1 MAKKLDEKLNN
12 LYEYFCEQGKRQ
24 VVSGSSITPM
34 GYATIF
40 TKDDFE
46 VLPVPLSGMISSQ
59 EEISLMKEMG
69 KLLKNNNSKVKMF
82 MYMVRA
88 KISKKDDIENTKD
101 CLLVSAKDCYDSVRR
116 NIYEIVPGEKKI
128 SLVELPD
135 SNSNKKD
142 TLLDNFWK
150 EYRGVKKSRK
160 RLDFKDE
167 KEYTV

>member
-1 MAKKLDEKLNN
+1 MAKKLDEKLDN

-24 VVSGSSITPM
+24 VVSGVPLTPM

-46 VLPVPLSGMISSQ
+46 VLPVPLSGTMSPQ

-69 KLLKNNNSKVKMF
+69 KLLKKNNSKVKMF

-88 KISKKDDIENTKD
+88 RISKKDDLENTKD
-101 CLLVSAKDCYDSVRR
+101 CLLVSSKDCYDFVRR
-116 NIYEIVPGEKKI
+116 NIFEVIPGKKNI
-128 SLVELPD
+128 SLVELPN
-135 SNSNKKD
+135 SNSNKTD

-150 EYRGVKKSRK
+150 EYRSVKK
-160 RLDFKDE
+160 RLK
-167 KEYTV
+167 